1 MKKIIGLLCLIST
14 ISLARQLTLS
24 EAIDLGLKNGKT
36 IKTSEISSRNAKI
49 NLNRAVKKALPQVTY
64 EGQYKKSE
72 HTTRKMIDIDAKSGY
87 SQTIGIYQP
96 LFTGGSIVGGIL
108 SAKAS
113 NDIAQLSYLAEKR
126 DVRLE
131 IIKLYNRVINYE
143 KNLVVLNTSMKE
155 LKARYEKQKEQ
166 FSMRLITKADILKT
180 EYSILELES
189 EITGEETNLDISKK
203 DLKLKLNFPR
213 NEELDVINFE
223 VPNDLL
229 SKIDFK
235 RDLIQALSN
244 SISAKVA
251 EKQVDYAKGEKM
263 AAKGEFMPQVQ
274 AFVKYGNTR
283 ESHHYNNSFDEA
295 EWRGGVSVSWN
306 IFNFG
311 SGVDQYI
318 QAKNNEEIEEINQ
331 KLVQDNIRLTVTK
344 NYKELIRLQ
353 QARESKERAVEAAK
367 ENFAIDTERY
377 NAGLISTV
385 DYLMSESQWREA
397 AVDYNSAILDYYM
410 AFEIYRSSLI

>member
-131 IIKLYNRVINYE
+131 IIKLYNRIINCE

-203 DLKLKLNFPR
+203 DLKLKLNLPR

-274 AFVKYGNTR
+274 AFAKYGNTR
-283 ESHHYNNSFDEA
+283 ESHHYDNSFDEA